1 MSRRVE
7 IQKLIEVAIQAAPA
21 SNFQKAAEN
30 IIKALE
36 VRWGI
41 NLERA
46 DNVFS
51 DTLPETFAEKVLHG
65 RMTKE
70 IDGVTV
76 PKNQL

>member
-1 MSRRVE
+1 MTKRIE

-21 SNFQKAAEN
+21 NNFQKAAEN
-30 IIKALE
+30 IMRALE

-51 DTLPETFAEKVLHG
+51 DTLPETFAERVLH
-65 RMTKE
+65 RK
-70 IDGVTV
+70 
-76 PKNQL
+76 KNQEQKKS